1 MSRKPNLTTKV
12 DKFYKLLDKACTIYY
27 EDLKMDY
34 IEAFI
39 KVATDLTLDFDEGKL
54 SDSAVDKLEQIY
66 HKIEEDNF
74 LNEEVRLA
82 SELVIIKGLKHRNLV
97 LDFITPDVINYLYT
111 YIIRAIIDNTKYKDK
126 EKLIIMDTV
135 LGTGNLLQTIINNV
149 DIEVEGVGIEHDELL
164 VHVAKALSELV
175 GNELVINY
183 QDAKNDTPEYGDI
196 VIGDFGEVSDVYE
209 IILKRSMNLPLGGYF
224 IYLINNDFFTKC
236 PNDIKEK
243 IQKEMTFVGLVVLPD
258 KFTRE
263 SHIGKSILIGKKEVV
278 NDYQMAIIKIDEET
292 NENSFK
298 EAIDKINNMFKNL
311 EEKRNA

>member
-12 DKFYKLLDKACTIYY
+12 DKFYKLLDKACLVYY
-27 EDLKMDY
+27 DDLKTDY

-39 KVATDLTLDFDEGKL
+39 KVANDLTNEFDEGKL
-54 SDSAVDKLEQIY
+54 SDESIEKLKQIY

-111 YIIRAIIDNTKYKDK
+111 YIVRAIVDNTNYKDK
-126 EKLIIMDTV
+126 EKLVIMDTV
-135 LGTGNLLQTIINNV
+135 LGTSNLLQTIINNV
-149 DIEVEGVGIEHDELL
+149 DKEVLGIGIEHDELL
-164 VHVAKALSELV
+164 VHVAKALTELV

-183 QDAKNDTPEYGDI
+183 QDAKKETLEYADI
-196 VIGDFGEVSDVYE
+196 VIGDFGEVDDIYD
-209 IILKRSMNLPLGGYF
+209 IILKRSINLPNGGYF
-224 IYLINNDFFTKC
+224 IYLINNDFFVKC
-236 PNDIKEK
+236 SDEVKNKIK
-243 IQKEMTFVGLVVLPD
+243 KEMTFVGLVVLPN
-258 KFTRE
+258 KFTSE
-263 SHIGKSILIGKKEVV
+263 NHIGKSILIGKKEVV

-292 NENSFK
+292 NKDSF
-298 EAIDKINNMFKNL
+298 EDAINKINNMFKNL

>member
-12 DKFYKLLDKACTIYY
+12 DKFYKLLDQACLVYY
-27 EDLKMDY
+27 DDLKTDY

-39 KVATDLTLDFDEGKL
+39 KVANDLTNEFDEGKL
-54 SDSAVDKLEQIY
+54 SDESIEKLKQIY

-111 YIIRAIIDNTKYKDK
+111 YIVRAIVDNTNYKDK
-126 EKLIIMDTV
+126 EKLVIMDTV
-135 LGTGNLLQTIINNV
+135 LGTSNLLQTIINNV
-149 DIEVEGVGIEHDELL
+149 DKEVLGIGIEHDELL
-164 VHVAKALSELV
+164 VHVAKALTELV

-183 QDAKNDTPEYGDI
+183 QDAKKETLEYADI
-196 VIGDFGEVSDVYE
+196 VIGDFGEVDDIYD
-209 IILKRSMNLPLGGYF
+209 IILKRSINLPNGGYF
-224 IYLINNDFFTKC
+224 IYLINNDFFVKC
-236 PNDIKEK
+236 SDEVKNKIK
-243 IQKEMTFVGLVVLPD
+243 KEMTFVGLVVLPN
-258 KFTRE
+258 KFTSE
-263 SHIGKSILIGKKEVV
+263 NHIGKSILIGKKEVV

-292 NENSFK
+292 NKDSF
-298 EAIDKINNMFKNL
+298 EDAINKINNMFKNL